1 MYLPQRKEVEAIVQQ
16 NKTLIIACLL
26 LFLVALA
33 GSWMV
38 YRHYDRQ
45 AASDDHDVSRTVQ
58 SIEND
63 NQRAREQLVNA
74 SAEIEQA
81 RRQLDDVADSISSSQ
96 RTVDENKKLIA
107 DSQRLIDSSQ
117 QRITEAERIFADI
130 DRTNQ

>member
-38 YRHYDRQ
+38 YWHYDRQ
-45 AASDDHDVSRTVQ
+45 AASDNHDVSCTVQ
-58 SIEND
+58 SIKDD
-63 NQRAREQLVNA
+63 NQRAREQFVNA

-81 RRQLDDVADSISSSQ
+81 RRQLGDVADSINNSQ

-130 DRTNQ
+130 DRTN

>member
-1 MYLPQRKEVEAIVQQ
+1 MYLPRKEEVKAIAEQ
-16 NKTLIIACLL
+16 NKTLIISCLL
-26 LFLVALA
+26 LFLVTLA
-33 GSWMV
+33 GGWMV

-45 AASDDHDVSRTVQ
+45 AASDNHDVSRAVQ
-58 SIEND
+58 SIKDD

-74 SAEIEQA
+74 SDEIEQA
-81 RRQLDDVADSISSSQ
+81 RRQLNDVADSINSSQ

-130 DRTNQ
+130 DRTN